1 MNEALHSCGT
11 SHFLNLRRHCAD
23 RAGTHAND
31 DVAVIRIVK
40 NSLRHALNFIY
51 KNGFNF
57 AGDA

>member
-11 SHFLNLRRHCAD
+11 PHFLNLRWHCAN

-40 NSLRHALNFIY
+40 NSLRHALNYIY
-51 KNGFNF
+51 KNGLNL
-57 AGDA
+57 AYDA